1 MSYFRVHPA
10 INIARVGT
18 SKEYYI
24 APETAAG
31 EVVDP
36 GTGLFG
42 GLPIKAGT
50 EDTPIQ
56 EADLRDA
63 EQNPKRQA
71 ARFHIYAYDSPQDQY
86 PGKDKGREIKIGDRV
101 GGKTVK
107 DIIWTVH
114 LANKKNN
121 NYAITAQEYRVVD
134 GNYVRTGVELG
145 IAAYEDGALPPL
157 RNPEYGLDPGA
168 EERRGKLVTDAG
180 PRALAASTNG
190 AQVQAFDKQQTPCY
204 ADHEGAI
211 QDLPDYPV
219 SFPGDHFSLFEP
231 LGPIDTLGEMT
242 VEAGTGR
249 LIVAGGYGRA
259 SGIEDSQGQ
268 PPSLNGAIDNDG
280 WFDDTSDGPVTAVM
294 LFDDGSCQGAVH
306 GWVVCTDPGY
316 APQTRNV
323 NSVWDDV
330 YNTWVERLNLVP
342 AMYDNGYQ
350 DDYAASFN
358 GDVLP
363 TFHAAFLQRWNTN
376 LPSKGVNGHNF
387 VANIKP
393 GDDPKAKIPSLKQLI
408 RDPNNTDEDDEG
420 VKMPMALGDAMRSF
434 LALSPTQ
441 YFLLNQW
448 YDGKSVTDAPDLG
461 DGEKL
466 DKVVLENLLGG
477 RYSPGIDLTFI
488 VRDVNLYLQDWQ
500 GATGP
505 FRVNRQPLDYGNACK
520 TRPFLLEGY
529 VPLRSFMVEPGDLC
543 KYMSQ
548 PWHTDY
554 NSCATHTP
562 DPNPVGN
569 NTLYWSWPAQ
579 RPVNVYPKSG
589 CSYDAASATWNLGG
603 QVFSVRGNE
612 GHGTATPYPQQQG
625 RYQCYFDFV
634 ENWHKVGFVI
644 QGLQV
649 PADQGGDYG
658 ADKFVEV
665 SSLYETDGQPV
676 PPWPTSEE
684 PGYRPPANCG
694 PRKS

>member
-1 MSYFRVHPA
+1 MCIPTHPDRWPIGA
-10 INIARVGT
+10 LT
-18 SKEYYI
+18 
-24 APETAAG
+24 PTL
-31 EVVDP
+31 EVP
-36 GTGLFG
+36 
-42 GLPIKAGT
+42 
-50 EDTPIQ
+50 
-56 EADLRDA
+56 
-63 EQNPKRQA
+63 
-71 ARFHIYAYDSPQDQY
+71 Y

-134 GNYVRTGVELG
+134 GNYVQTGVELG

-350 DDYAASFN
+350 DDYPAAFN

-376 LPSKGVNGHNF
+376 LPSKGINGHNF
-387 VANIKP
+387 VANTKP

-466 DKVVLENLLGG
+466 DIVVLENLLGG

-529 VPLRSFMVEPGDLC
+529 VPLRSFMVEPGDLGGARLPAMAQTRPAHTLIQAVE
-543 KYMSQ
+543 KGWWYAGRLPGDRAIVSLTTDTETSKASALST
-548 PWHTDY
+548 PKAWHRALQETRWFSRQCRHHFGTDIPRPAAIHPKPMP
-554 NSCATHTP
+554 SAILSAV
-562 DPNPVGN
+562 VGEDW
-569 NTLYWSWPAQ
+569 LAVGDAAS
-579 RPVNVYPKSG
+579 
-589 CSYDAASATWNLGG
+589 SYDAMSSAGITKALMHGQIAGRALATYLRDADTSALAAYQDRVFQDFNTYLGLH
-603 QVFSVRGNE
+603 QQHYRAERRFPHSRFWQRRRLDFLSQKVPFS
-612 GHGTATPYPQQQG
+612 TP
-625 RYQCYFDFV
+625 
-634 ENWHKVGFVI
+634 
-644 QGLQV
+644 
-649 PADQGGDYG
+649 
-658 ADKFVEV
+658 
-665 SSLYETDGQPV
+665 PV
-676 PPWPTSEE
+676 P
-684 PGYRPPANCG
+684 
-694 PRKS
+694 